1 MKIWVC
7 ILLFVYIQGAEIDDY
22 EYEYA
27 SVEEADHTGET
38 GHRLVGADRADINA
52 IPFLV
57 GYAFQ
62 NPDEEMNYGTACT
75 GSLIASQW
83 VLSAAHC
90 ITNLV
95 GTDDI
100 PECVKTTKAE
110 GKYIF
115 MTENPVPK
123 GMEAR
128 FPNGIPD
135 TKHVVKCEY
144 TRKGK
149 NIKIFPIEPAGVA
162 FLGASD
168 NNDIEKI
175 KEVKAVKIDY
185 IIRHEKSYRGGGS
198 YGTYGGYDITLLH
211 LAKEAKAQCE
221 TCPKPKNA
229 CLPKKSFQDSG
240 LGTVYKTEGV
250 SLAGYGKFMRK
261 ACQTDEYGESKYHYC
276 SNPKCETESPPP
288 VPKVCKNFFRNKKTP
303 NSIPEELTEIVVTDK
318 NGNNYCTRLES
329 PKPGSKGWC
338 HVNVDAT
345 KNMGITKMKE
355 SWGFCSEDCYDH
367 EKNESNFS
375 VLRKL
380 DGVDVLNDEL
390 CNMYLKNSMPQG
402 KSTTV
407 LPEVLCVGKLE
418 NLKYEHWIEHPKQ
431 ENTYRKSNKNM
442 KNHRMSIFPDVPNYV
457 RSVGTCNGD
466 SGGPVFV
473 KRQGRHVVLGAVS
486 GGRGGLRDCGGVN
499 NPTHYARVS
508 AFGSWITNM
517 LGPDASQLC
526 WFDENGYEMN
536 SLPNRNEKKQPN
548 WEGKEQPNWKGKEQ
562 AKWNGKEQAN
572 WNERKQAKMNGS
584 RANLNKIRANMKGMK
599 TKRNLKNRPNFNRKK
614 QRNLN
619 GNNQG
624 NWYGGDKPTWF

>member
-7 ILLFVYIQGAEIDDY
+7 ILLLKFKHIQGAVDEEYVYNY
-22 EYEYA
+22 E
-27 SVEEADHTGET
+27 SVEEAAHSGET

-62 NPDEEMNYGTACT
+62 NPDEEMNYQTACT
-75 GSLIASQW
+75 GSLIANQW
-83 VLSAAHC
+83 VVSAAHC
-90 ITNLV
+90 ITGLV

-100 PECVKTTKAE
+100 PECVETTKAE
-110 GKYIF
+110 GKYVF
-115 MTENPVPK
+115 MVKNKVPK

-144 TRKGK
+144 TKKGK
-149 NIKIFPIEPAGVA
+149 SIKIFPIEPAGVA

-185 IIRHEKSYRGGGS
+185 VIRHEKSYRGGGS

-229 CLPKKSFQDSG
+229 CLPRKSFKDSG
-240 LGTVYKTEGV
+240 IGTVYNTGGAT
-250 SLAGYGKFMRK
+250 LAGYGKFMRR

-276 SNPKCETESPPP
+276 SDPKCETESPPP
-288 VPKVCKNFFRNKKTP
+288 VPKVCKNFFDNKKTP
-303 NSIPEELTEIVVTDK
+303 NSIPEDLTEIVVTDK
-318 NGNNYCTRLES
+318 TGHNYCTRLES
-329 PKPGSKGWC
+329 PKSGSKGWC

-345 KNMGITKMKE
+345 KMMGMTKMKK

-367 EKNESNFS
+367 KKNESNFS

-380 DGVDVLNDEL
+380 DDVDILNDVL

-407 LPEVLCVGKLE
+407 LPKVLCIGKLE
-418 NLKYEHWIEHPKQ
+418 NLKFEHWLKKG
-431 ENTYRKSNKNM
+431 NTYTKSNKKM
-442 KNHRMSIFPDVPNYV
+442 KNHRMSIFPDIPNYV

-473 KRQGRHVVLGAVS
+473 KRQGRHIVLGAVS

-499 NPTHYARVS
+499 NPTHYARIS
-508 AFGSWITNM
+508 AFGTWITNM

-526 WFDENGYEMN
+526 WFDKNGNERN
-536 SLPNRNEKKQPN
+536 SLPNRNEKK
-548 WEGKEQPNWKGKEQ
+548 EANWKGKEE
-562 AKWNGKEQAN
+562 ANWNGKDQAN
-572 WNERKQAKMNGS
+572 WNGRKQAKMNGR
-584 RANLNKIRANMKGMK
+584 RANLNKLRGNMRGRNAKSNVK
-599 TKRNLKNRPNFNRKK
+599 NRRNLNRKK
-614 QRNLN
+614 PRNMN

-624 NWYGGDKPTWF
+624 NWKGKNRPAWF